1 MTTTPTTWVAMEKNE
16 TVEARSD
23 SHSEARWSPLMASS
37 PPSMLRWSTECA
49 LDLGGW
55 KHEALVGGDAT
66 DTASRTGID
75 AWLVNASARGP
86 SRGCLHDA
94 VDAALT
100 LWISASA
107 SATSM
112 VSTYGTTRMA
122 VIGHHARRLPLRA
135 AGSTLGLAALCN
147 RFGRVGDVPLSRNIK
162 QASSSHTPCA
172 VCTC

>member
-1 MTTTPTTWVAMEKNE
+1 MVITDGLEPAEHAASVYNMCAGP
-16 TVEARSD
+16 
-23 SHSEARWSPLMASS
+23 RWF
-37 PPSMLRWSTECA
+37 
-49 LDLGGW
+49 GNF
-55 KHEALVGGDAT
+55 EALVSGDAT

-112 VSTYGTTRMA
+112 VST
-122 VIGHHARRLPLRA
+122 
-135 AGSTLGLAALCN
+135 
-147 RFGRVGDVPLSRNIK
+147 
-162 QASSSHTPCA
+162 
-172 VCTC
+172 